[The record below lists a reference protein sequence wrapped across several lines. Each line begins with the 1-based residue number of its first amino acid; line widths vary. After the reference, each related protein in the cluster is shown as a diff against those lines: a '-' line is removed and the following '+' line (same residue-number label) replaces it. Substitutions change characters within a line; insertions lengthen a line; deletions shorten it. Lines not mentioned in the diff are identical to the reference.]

1 MMKEGR
7 VHRAASLSCN
17 IVTNES
23 KTRMASTRKR
33 KSDDIGETNLDKFER
48 SPDFTVVTR
57 HDKPVIVN
65 YQEAFFD
72 KNSPHPHE
80 RQPTGSPAIRFNTNE
95 RAIKPA
101 KSFFDDDDERV
112 PCENSKVASPK
123 SSPRGFRKE
132 FKRASSHTCGGGAS
146 PLSVVDELFTG
157 FYGCMPQWE
166 CSLPWRG
173 DHDSDG
179 ESEDEENDCDTIVR
193 LGISRQDP
201 EAVREHLSFP
211 KHLGKEFVSKPINES
226 RRDRNIAS
234 LNRTI
239 RRTPSSRLTTL
250 ESDSRQKLPG
260 SSKMF
265 RRTEINEVTEIHWDE
280 QVLDTA
286 TLEKMAE
293 LSVF

>member
-1 MMKEGR
+1 
-7 VHRAASLSCN
+7 
-17 IVTNES
+17 
-23 KTRMASTRKR
+23 MASTRKR
-33 KSDDIGETNLDKFER
+33 KSDDIGEANLDKFE
-48 SPDFTVVTR
+48 SCPDFTVATR
-57 HDKPVIVN
+57 HDKPAIVN

-72 KNSPHPHE
+72 QNSPRPHE
-80 RQPTGSPAIRFNTNE
+80 RQPTDSPVIRFTTNE

-101 KSFFDDDDERV
+101 KSFFDDDERV
-112 PCENSKVASPK
+112 PCESSKAVSPK
-123 SSPRGFRKE
+123 SSPRGFRKD
-132 FKRASSHTCGGGAS
+132 FQRASSHTCGGGTS
-146 PLSVVDELFTG
+146 PFSVVDELFTG

-173 DHDSDG
+173 DHESDDD
-179 ESEDEENDCDTIVR
+179 SEDEEHDRDGIVR
-193 LGISRQDP
+193 HGISRQDP

-211 KHLGKEFVSKPINES
+211 KHLGKEYASKPIDES

-260 SSKMF
+260 STKMF
-265 RRTEINEVTEIHWDE
+265 RRTEISKVTEIHWDE

-286 TLEKMAE
+286 TLEKMAK